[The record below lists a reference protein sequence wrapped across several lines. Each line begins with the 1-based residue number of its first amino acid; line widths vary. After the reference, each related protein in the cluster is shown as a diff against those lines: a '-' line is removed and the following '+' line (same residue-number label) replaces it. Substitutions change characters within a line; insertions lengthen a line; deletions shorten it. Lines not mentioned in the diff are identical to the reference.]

1 MRISDWSSDVCSSD
15 LEWRARSV
23 EQALGLRLPRHRIA
37 KQADI
42 VVRPVMRSDE
52 GPKRA
57 HLFLPFDLQLA
68 EIEKRSWRRQGLR
81 RRRMAMRQ
89 NGLRGFERKFQP
101 VDTECFRHF
110 GSTRHGIRTNGK

>member
-68 EIEKRSWRRQGLR
+68 EIEKRSWSRQGLR

-89 NGLRGFERKFQP
+89 TVIRGFARPFPRVET
-101 VDTECFRHF
+101 DWIRH
-110 GSTRHGIRTNGK
+110 IRSPRNCLR